1 MPSRTYKLES
11 VTVSAAGKPPI
22 SVETSDPITVVAS
35 YATIHGVDQKDC
47 KVKTENRWIE
57 YTMDDETFKK
67 HSTFKDVT
75 ERELKRRIDKEVK

>member
-11 VTVSAAGKPPI
+11 VTVSAAGKPPVT
-22 SVETSDPITVVAS
+22 VETSDPITVVAS
-35 YATIHGVDQKDC
+35 YASIHGVEQKAC
-47 KVKTENRWIE
+47 KIEKKDRWIE

-67 HSTFKDVT
+67 HSTSKDVT